1 MALGLDSMD
10 EEQVRTA
17 ARLLERENERLLREV
32 FELKQKLNVVQGGS
46 IEQMQLLAELEH
58 KLAVR
63 DKALFGRSSE
73 KRGPKQAE
81 AETEKPPQTGHGPRE
96 QKELAVFERE
106 HELDVADRACKV
118 CGGPLSEMLGQF
130 EESEEVDVL
139 ERQFVLLRHKRKK
152 YRCQCGGCVETALGP
167 NKLMAGGRYSI
178 DFAVSVAIAK
188 YADHLPLERQ
198 VRVMKRQ
205 GLVVDSQTLWD
216 QLNALAKWLAPAH
229 ERLHAYVLA
238 QPVVGADET
247 FWRLM
252 ESGENK
258 RWQTWAVCA
267 PNAVSYRIRDSRSA
281 ATAADVLG
289 DYAGTILCDGY
300 SGYEA
305 LKKRGGRFQLAHCW
319 AHVRRKFVEAEEFAP
334 EPCKQVLDLIGEL
347 YAVERECKNDD
358 DRARARAERSRAL
371 LKRIHSW
378 ALERRALPQSPLGK
392 AIRYMG
398 DLWPGLVRFIGEPRL
413 ALDNNATERALRG
426 VVLGRKNHYGS
437 RSERG
442 TEVAA
447 LFYSLIESSKLAG
460 LEPDAYLRRA
470 ARASVCKLSVPLPHE
485 LRAPDSPDALPTELQ
500 PERGGHGA
508 SIS

>member
-1 MALGLDSMD
+1 VPIGLDKMD

-17 ARLLERENERLLREV
+17 ANLLERENERLLREV
-32 FELKQKLNVVQGGS
+32 LELKQKLSAVQGNS
-46 IEQMQLLAELEH
+46 VEQMTLLAELEQ

-63 DKALFGRSSE
+63 DKMLFGRSTE
-73 KRGPKQAE
+73 KRGAK
-81 AETEKPPQTGHGPRE
+81 EKPAEKAPQPGHGPRE
-96 QKELAVFERE
+96 QQELGVVERE
-106 HELDVADRACKV
+106 HELDVADRV
-118 CGGPLSEMLGQF
+118 CTSCGKPLAEMAGQF
-130 EESEEVDVL
+130 EESDEVDVL
-139 ERQFVLLRHKRKK
+139 ERQFVLVRHKRKK

-167 NKLMAGGRYSI
+167 DKLIAGGRYSI

-229 ERLHAYVLA
+229 QPLHAYVLQ
-238 QPVVGADET
+238 QPVIGVDET

-258 RWQTWAVCA
+258 RWQTWAACA
-267 PNAVSYRIRDSRSA
+267 PKAVSYRIRDSRSA
-281 ATAADVLG
+281 AAAGEVLG
-289 DYAGTILCDGY
+289 DYDGTVLCDGY
-300 SGYEA
+300 SAYDS

-334 EPCKQVLDLIGEL
+334 EPCKQALDLIGEL
-347 YAVERECKNDD
+347 YAVERDCKTDE
-358 DRARARAERSRAL
+358 DRARARVERSRGI
-371 LKRIHSW
+371 LKRLHAW
-378 ALERRALPQSPLGK
+378 ALEQRALPQSPLGK

-398 DLWPGLVRFIGEPRL
+398 DLWPGLVRFIDEPRL

-442 TEVAA
+442 IEVAA
-447 LFYSLIESSKLAG
+447 LFYTLIESAKLAG
-460 LEPDAYLRRA
+460 IEPDAYLRLA
-470 ARASVCKLSVPLPHE
+470 AHAAVRKQPIPLPHE
-485 LRAPDSPDALPTELQ
+485 L
-500 PERGGHGA
+500 GA
-508 SIS
+508 S

>member
-1 MALGLDSMD
+1 VALGLDSMD

-17 ARLLERENERLLREV
+17 AKLLERENERLVREV
-32 FELKQKLNVVQGGS
+32 LELKQRLNAGG
-46 IEQMQLLAELEH
+46 IDQMQLLADLEH

-73 KRGPKQAE
+73 KRGAKSAPAE
-81 AETEKPPQTGHGPRE
+81 VDTPSQTGHGPRE
-96 QKELAVFERE
+96 QIELAVVERE
-106 HELDVADRACKV
+106 HDLDVADRACKV
-118 CGGPLSEMLGQF
+118 CGEPLTEMRGQC
-130 EESEEVDVL
+130 EESDEVDVL
-139 ERQFVLLRHKRKK
+139 ERQFVLVRHKRKK
-152 YRCQCGGCVETALGP
+152 YRCRCGGCVETALGP
-167 NKLMAGGRYSI
+167 DRLIAGGRYSI
-178 DFAVSVAIAK
+178 DFAVSVAVGK
-188 YADHLPLERQ
+188 YADHAPLERQ

-216 QLNALAKWLAPAH
+216 QLNALAKWLAPVH
-229 ERLHAYVLA
+229 KRLHQYVLA
-238 QPVVGADET
+238 QPVIGADET

-267 PNAVSYRIRDSRSA
+267 PNAVSYQIRDSRSA
-281 ATAADVLG
+281 ATAGQVLG
-289 DYAGTILCDGY
+289 DYARTILCDGY
-300 SGYEA
+300 SGYES

-347 YAVERECKNDD
+347 YAVERECKSDD
-358 DRARARAERSRAL
+358 DRATARMDRSREL
-371 LKRIHSW
+371 LKRIHTW
-378 ALERRALPQSPLGK
+378 ALEQRCLPQSPLGK

-398 DLWPGLVRFIGEPRL
+398 DLWPGLVRFIDEPRL

-426 VVLGRKNHYGS
+426 VVVGRKNHYGS

-447 LFYSLIESSKLAG
+447 LFYSLIECAKLAG
-460 LEPDAYLRRA
+460 VEPDSYLRSA
-470 ARASVCKLSVPLPHE
+470 ARSAIRQQIVPLPHE
-485 LRAPDSPDALPTELQ
+485 MRP
-500 PERGGHGA
+500 
-508 SIS
+508 

>member
-1 MALGLDSMD
+1 VALGLDSMD

-17 ARLLERENERLLREV
+17 AKLLERENERLLREV
-32 FELKQKLNVVQGGS
+32 LELKQKLNAVQGGS
-46 IEQMQLLAELEH
+46 IEQIQLLADLEH

-73 KRGPKQAE
+73 KRAAKQAAVE
-81 AETEKPPQTGHGPRE
+81 ADRPPQTGHGPRE
-96 QKELAVFERE
+96 QSELAVVERE

-118 CGGPLSEMLGQF
+118 CGEPLTEMLGQY
-130 EESEEVDVL
+130 EESDEVDVL

-167 NKLMAGGRYSI
+167 DKLIAGGRYSI
-178 DFAVSVAIAK
+178 DFAVSVAVAK
-188 YADHLPLERQ
+188 YADHAPLERQ

-216 QLNALAKWLAPAH
+216 QLNTLAKWLAPAH
-229 ERLHAYVLA
+229 ERLHRHVLA
-238 QPVVGADET
+238 QPVIGADET

-281 ATAADVLG
+281 ATAGEVLG

-305 LKKRGGRFQLAHCW
+305 LKKRGGLFQLAHCW

-347 YAVERECKNDD
+347 YAVERECKSDEE
-358 DRARARAERSRAL
+358 RARARAERSREML
-371 LKRIHSW
+371 RRIHAW
-378 ALERRALPQSPLGK
+378 ALEQRSLPQSPLGK

-398 DLWPGLVRFIGEPRL
+398 DLWPGLVRFIDEPRL

-447 LFYSLIESSKLAG
+447 LFYSLIESAKLASV
-460 LEPDAYLRRA
+460 EPDNYLRSA
-470 ARASVCKLSVPLPHE
+470 ARLAIRQQVVPLPHE
-485 LRAPDSPDALPTELQ
+485 VQ
-500 PERGGHGA
+500 P
-508 SIS
+508 